1 MNSFTITGSS
11 EGTFFPWFMD
21 GIKDKFETEGYRYS
35 EHPDEP
41 VRVVFQTIDAMNP
54 RPFRRKAQATFV
66 VSVMETHEM
75 AEPILK
81 AAYPFLIRSLSNH
94 LVYICHND
102 KTTEIYFITPE
113 QGCYKITC
121 HSNKAALFQSIY
133 DRLEPLASSEL
144 VIDNEFHSD
153 LTSELW
159 EGDEISE
166 SLRFAGKRLDGLNL
180 LPAPFPIDQYLTPR
194 DMRHLKKLYGIGGL
208 SYGNLSSRKDQDS
221 FWMSAA
227 GANKADLKTIG
238 QDILL
243 VKGFNPIL
251 KAMQISVPPNLTPHR
266 VSVDAIEHWMI
277 YAEHPQVGAI
287 IHIHAWI
294 DGVQATEINYP
305 CGTIQLA
312 RTVAELIRQSD
323 HPERTIIGL
332 KNHGLTITGPDL
344 DDIFERIDGKIL
356 PQVPMV

>member
-1 MNSFTITGSS
+1 MNSFTVSGTS
-11 EGTFFPWFMD
+11 ENMFLSWFMD
-21 GIKDKFETEGYRYS
+21 GIKDKFKTEGYRYCEEPI
-35 EHPDEP
+35 EH
-41 VRVVFQTIDAMNP
+41 VRVVFHLIDAKNP

-75 AEPILK
+75 AEPVLK

-94 LVYICHND
+94 LVYICHHDNETD
-102 KTTEIYFITPE
+102 IYFITPE
-113 QGCYKITC
+113 QGCYKISC
-121 HSNKAALFQSIY
+121 HSNKVAFFQSIY
-133 DRLEPLASSEL
+133 NRLDPLASSEL

-153 LTSELW
+153 LPFELW
-159 EGDEISE
+159 EGDKISE
-166 SLRFAGKRLDGLNL
+166 SLCFAGKRLDELNL

-208 SYGNLSSRKDQDS
+208 SYGNLSSRKDKDS

-243 VKGFNPIL
+243 VKGFNPTL
-251 KAMQISVPPNLTPHR
+251 KAMQISVPPHLSPHR

-277 YAEHPQVGAI
+277 YAEHPDIGAI

-312 RTVAELIRQSD
+312 RTVAELIRQAD
-323 HPERTIIGL
+323 HPIRTIIGL

-344 DDIFERIDGKIL
+344 DDIFGRIDGKIL
-356 PQVPMV
+356 SQVPMA